1 MDTIFDISFGVL
13 LYEHYTQHLKWK
25 FEKDEMHDT
34 IINTY
39 SLIYALY
46 LNNLIRRKSK
56 NRNLETLVN
65 KMART
70 LPTTQN
76 RLKI

>member
-39 SLIYALY
+39 SLIYAL
-46 LNNLIRRKSK
+46 
-56 NRNLETLVN
+56 NRNN
-65 KMART
+65 
-70 LPTTQN
+70 
-76 RLKI
+76 